1 MRKQFK
7 AKLNGDET
15 RKDATAAFTL
25 PFDTREVWG
34 KAKVPVKVTI
44 NSYTWSS
51 TVGNRGGIQYIVVNA
66 AARRGARVSA
76 WDFVTIALEPD
87 TEKREIEIPPQ
98 LRKALGAKLTQKL
111 DGLSFTHKKE
121 FIVWYSEAKKDETRG
136 RRVQKMKQM
145 LATGKRKLNSTS
157 SDRTSTALH

>member
-44 NSYTWSS
+44 NSCTWRSA
-51 TVGNRGGIQYIVVNA
+51 VGNRGGIQYIVVNA
-66 AARRGARVSA
+66 EARRSA
-76 WDFVTIALEPD
+76 GVKAGDVVTIVLEPD

-145 LATGKRKLNSTS
+145 LATGKVIS
-157 SDRTSTALH
+157 